1 MLAAMIRTVVLA
13 AMMSLI
19 AANPAAAAQPVANL
33 AGTGCLP
40 DGRYIYKA
48 MSKRTVRS
56 MTGGSGV
63 RLWQR
68 GRLQVKSYPTCT
80 GQQSVLVRFR
90 KGKVKSVHVRSLL
103 RAADIDGN
111 GTQDYYFDTNADGYF
126 ESAVL
131 DVNGN
136 GVFETFYV
144 EDTSAAMIFGD
155 RNENGYIEW
164 AGFDP
169 TKTGR
174 LAWMIQDSNEDGVA
188 EQMAV
193 DLVGN
198 DGIAETWVKAAN
210 PSAYTPPSLSSQQA
224 REANDMMVRH
234 IVTMQQLRQF
244 DPWDTNWYVPNGQTP
259 SLLLPGT
266 SPYRQCGAFCT
277 L

>member
-1 MLAAMIRTVVLA
+1 MQR
-13 AMMSLI
+13 S
-19 AANPAAAAQPVANL
+19 
-33 AGTGCLP
+33 
-40 DGRYIYKA
+40 
-48 MSKRTVRS
+48 TVRARAVPQGQS
-56 MTGGSGV
+56 EV
-63 RLWQR
+63 RPQ
-68 GRLQVKSYPTCT
+68 
-80 GQQSVLVRFR
+80 
-90 KGKVKSVHVRSLL
+90 RSLL

-174 LAWMIQDSNEDGVA
+174 LAWIILDQNEDGVA
-188 EQMAV
+188 EQMNV

-198 DGIAETWVKAAN
+198 DGIADTWVNAAN
-210 PSAYTPPSLSSQQA
+210 PSSYTPPGLSSQQS

>member
-1 MLAAMIRTVVLA
+1 MLATMVRTVVLA
-13 AMMSLI
+13 AMMSLL
-19 AANPAAAAQPVANL
+19 AANPATAAQSAGTL

-40 DGRYIYKA
+40 DGRYLYKA
-48 MSKRTVRS
+48 MSKGTVRS
-56 MTGGSGV
+56 ITGGSGV
-63 RLWQR
+63 RLWS
-68 GRLQVKSYPTCT
+68 GYKVQVRSYPTCS

-90 KGKVKSVHVRSLL
+90 KGKVKSVHKRSLL

-174 LAWMIQDSNEDGVA
+174 LAWIILDQNKDGVA
-188 EQMAV
+188 EQMNV

-198 DGIAETWVKAAN
+198 DGIADTWVNAAN
-210 PSAYTPPSLSSQQA
+210 PSSYTPPGLSSQQS